1 MRSVYYRAKT
11 NGSEGTKMVVE
22 LKQQLMDEEKHENG

>member
-1 MRSVYYRAKT
+1 MAVKER
-11 NGSEGTKMVVE
+11 KMVVE